1 MDLIIAVRIPTSSLA
16 SVRISFRRSSGTA
29 SVASNNLSQYRVSR
43 ASLQAMEILDKKSA
57 LLCPPCASS
66 TLAPIDVPDRI
77 SCLLNVRLTPACSS
91 RNLHSFTIRTEKS
104 NVLSQISFFKTGTLP
119 FNSLFKI
126 PYSKFLSAPRLLSP
140 ASPAAPNRP
149 LPASCQF
156 ASASASSSSLRVA
169 TLAKLLAAARRR
181 LASISGTLARTLAR
195 TASRS
200 SAS

>member
-16 SVRISFRRSSGTA
+16 SVRISFKRSSGMTSA
-29 SVASNNLSQYRVSR
+29 AFNNLSQYRVSR

-104 NVLSQISFFKTGTLP
+104 NVLSQISFLKTGFP
-119 FNSLFKI
+119 SFQFPIQNSLFTI
-126 PYSKFLSAPRLLSP
+126 SFRSQTVITHP
-140 ASPAAPNRP
+140 PNR
-149 LPASCQF
+149 
-156 ASASASSSSLRVA
+156 
-169 TLAKLLAAARRR
+169 
-181 LASISGTLARTLAR
+181 
-195 TASRS
+195 SRS
-200 SAS
+200 AFTSWSRTTLDSSFFNQKSVLLFGV